1 MPEERKSQNMRKLSF
16 TLSFVATPVLL
27 SFSSL
32 AFAQAEP
39 ATAPAVPEPV
49 AAEPA
54 AEAAPAPEPVADEP
68 AAPAPAPASTTA
80 SATVSTS
87 TGGGVVQMGDSTSS
101 GAGGPGGVTSMGGSP
116 GGANG
121 GGPVSSAGDEWKF
134 GFHGYLRAPMRI
146 GIGSRA
152 RATGDQSK
160 TTLSVPMIPTDQYID
175 WQYTQSAPRSTAE
188 TFFSYGNSWAR
199 GVVSMQAF
207 RQSDSSWIDATLQ
220 SGITLAWVELT
231 PDLSDIV
238 EDLRMTAKIG
248 SFWSRYGG
256 AGQYDAGAYETFVI
270 GRTHTVG
277 ENIRLEYDYN
287 DFVWFFEEGF
297 GTKEP
302 DPSPFH
308 SIKFTLVGHAHA
320 GFNWD
325 QFLNVGFHYMRAWTQ
340 EQDHECASNRE
351 EKLQNSTTDLL
362 AEFADAPVGGCKNES
377 ILVTDVVGAPQY
389 RADSPDGS
397 MDVLGV
403 DVVLNTAAAGRFF
416 IGGSHII
423 GNHAV
428 TVAPGIEVIH
438 AFGGG
443 FFKSGITHQY
453 FVGRQ
458 YWDDAYDSTKKKD
471 GNGSISTLAFQ
482 WDLSVAS
489 LIELSQQLD
498 LTAFG
503 MLNYVKS
510 DDDPTM
516 NDVTKLKYGADLV
529 WGPFSWFAAAFRF
542 DRVEP
547 RSNIPEQSF
556 TALAPRLIFR
566 SDFATH
572 EEITIGYAH
581 FLYAQSECKDYR
593 AQNDWTNLTK
603 CVQPPN
609 ATVATS
615 GFGNR
620 PGTTATKEQ
629 RGGPIDVNS
638 QRAMYPDQ
646 GWSAPHE
653 QVFYISADIWW

>member
-1 MPEERKSQNMRKLSF
+1 MRKLSS
-16 TLSFVATPVLL
+16 TLSFVAIPLLL
-27 SFSSL
+27 SYGSV
-32 AFAQAEP
+32 AFAQDEP
-39 ATAPAVPEPV
+39 E
-49 AAEPA
+49 
-54 AEAAPAPEPVADEP
+54 APEAGAGASPE
-68 AAPAPAPASTTA
+68 PAPAPPQPATEANPEPAASV
-80 SATVSTS
+80 SANVS
-87 TGGGVVQMGDSTSS
+87 TGGAGGVVRMGDSTS
-101 GAGGPGGVTSMGGSP
+101 GGPMGGPVGVTTMGGSP

-121 GGPVSSAGDEWKF
+121 GGPISAAGDEWKF
-134 GFHGYLRAPMRI
+134 GFHGYMRAPMRI
-146 GIGSRA
+146 GIGSRS
-152 RATGDQSK
+152 RATNEQSK

-207 RQSDSSWIDATLQ
+207 RQSDSSWIDPTLQ

-238 EDLRMTAKIG
+238 EDLRMTAKVG

-308 SIKFTLVGHAHA
+308 SIKYTLVAHAHF

-325 QFLNVGFHYMRAWTQ
+325 QFLDVGFHYMRAWTQ
-340 EQDHECASNRE
+340 EQDHECASERE
-351 EKLQNSTTDLL
+351 EKEQNTSVELM
-362 AEFADAPVGGCKNES
+362 AEFAEAPVGGCKNEG
-377 ILVTDVVGAPQY
+377 ILVRDVVGAPQY

-397 MDVLGV
+397 MDILGV
-403 DVVLNTAAAGRFF
+403 DVVLNTASAGRFF

-453 FVGRQ
+453 FNSRQ
-458 YWDDAYDSTKKKD
+458 YWDDAYNAANKRD
-471 GNGSISTLAFQ
+471 GNGTISTLAFQ
-482 WDLSVAS
+482 WDLSIAS

-503 MLNYVKS
+503 MLNYVRS
-510 DDDPTM
+510 DDDPVM
-516 NDVTKLKYGADLV
+516 DKVTKLKYGADLV
-529 WGPFSWFAAAFRF
+529 WGPFSWFGVGFRF

-547 RSNIPEQSF
+547 RSTIPQQSF

-572 EEITIGYAH
+572 EEITIGYAR
-581 FLYAQSECKDYR
+581 FMYAQRECENYNPPGGWD
-593 AQNDWTNLTK
+593 ALSK

-620 PGTTATKEQ
+620 PGTTASKRE
-629 RGGPIDVNS
+629 RGGPIDVDS
-638 QRAMYPDQ
+638 ERAMYPDQ
-646 GWSAPHE
+646 GWSPPHE